1 MPTVSRN
8 IMTDRYNLHQFYQG
22 KGTEPNYLN
31 VQDITD
37 EVYKTTEL
45 QIVTLAM
52 DLSGKTL
59 KQRQEIEDKW
69 IQLLPTLDKVKVLS
83 VRHRVKQDF
92 FDAICKMKNLEQ
104 LVFWTST
111 VDDISNIQNLTKLTN
126 LKLWSFSR
134 LLDISPLLSLKKL
147 TILSIDNCFKVE
159 NYEILGSMKQLIGLE
174 LCGDTFAPKN
184 LRLNSLKP
192 FETLKKLKHLD
203 LSSASVVDNSYESI
217 LKMTSLERFDITV
230 NIPKVTRELIK
241 TMHKNLKAGF
251 FMDWDFDNK
260 KIYDGKHW

>member
-1 MPTVSRN
+1 
-8 IMTDRYNLHQFYQG
+8 MTDRYKLHQFFQG
-22 KGTEPNYLN
+22 KETEPQYLSFQN
-31 VQDITD
+31 ITD
-37 EVYKTTEL
+37 EVYKTKEL

-52 DLSGKTL
+52 DLPGKTL

-69 IQLLPTLDKVKVLS
+69 IQLLPLLDNVKVLS
-83 VRHRVKQDF
+83 IRHRVKQDF
-92 FDAICKMKNLEQ
+92 FDAICKMKNLER
-104 LVFWTST
+104 LMFWTST
-111 VDDISNIQNLTKLTN
+111 VEDLSNIKTLAKLTN
-126 LKLWSFSR
+126 LKLWSFNR
-134 LLDISPLLSLKKL
+134 LKDISPLLSLKKL

-159 NYEILGSMKQLIGLE
+159 NYEILGKMTQLIGLE
-174 LCGDTFAPKN
+174 LCGDESAPKK

-192 FETLKKLKHLD
+192 FETLSKLKHLD
-203 LSSASVVDNSYESI
+203 LSSASVIDNSYKSI

-241 TMHKNLKAGF
+241 AKHKNLKAGF

>member
-1 MPTVSRN
+1 MAVASNVMT
-8 IMTDRYNLHQFYQG
+8 TDRYKLHQFYQG

-31 VQDITD
+31 VQDFTD
-37 EVYKTTEL
+37 EVYKVKEL
-45 QIVTLAM
+45 QVVTLAM
-52 DLSGKTL
+52 DLPGKTF
-59 KQRQEIEDKW
+59 KQRQEIEAKW
-69 IQLLPTLDKVKVLS
+69 IAVLPTLDNVKVLS

-92 FDAICKMKNLEQ
+92 FDAICEMKNLER
-104 LVFWTST
+104 LMFWTST
-111 VDDISNIQNLTKLTN
+111 VEDISNIKKLTKLKN

-134 LLDISPLLSLKKL
+134 LKDISPLLSLKRL

-159 NYEILGSMKQLIGLE
+159 NYDVLGEMTQLIGLE

-192 FETLKKLKHLD
+192 LETLKKLKHLD
-203 LSSASVVDNSYESI
+203 LSSASVIDNSYESI

-230 NIPKVTRELIK
+230 NIPKITRELIRRK
-241 TMHKNLKAGF
+241 HKNLKAGF

-260 KIYDGKHW
+260 KIYDGKQW